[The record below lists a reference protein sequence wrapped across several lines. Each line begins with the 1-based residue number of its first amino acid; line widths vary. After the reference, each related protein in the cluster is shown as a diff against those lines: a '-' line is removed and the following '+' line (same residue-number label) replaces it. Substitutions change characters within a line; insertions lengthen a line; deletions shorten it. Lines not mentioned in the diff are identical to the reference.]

1 VNDDLIKRLRDKQNW
16 ITPSTFLILEA
27 ADALEAAQQ
36 HIAEL
41 EQQSED
47 NYTQGRKLG
56 LHEAL
61 EAVKEVWLSNDYPTV
76 GECVDTL
83 QARIDAATADPACK
97 SPESGAPS
105 LQE

>member
-1 VNDDLIKRLRDKQNW
+1 MSDDLIKRLRDKQNW

-36 HIAEL
+36 RIAEL

-56 LHEAL
+56 LREAL
-61 EAVKEVWLSNDYPTV
+61 GAIRRMEPKDDQGIMAI
-76 GECVDTL
+76 
-83 QARIDAATADPACK
+83 QALIDAAQKPT
-97 SPESGAPS
+97 G
-105 LQE
+105 